1 MKRFAQLLALAVML
15 QSFVPASSLLNAQ
28 THNAKTNKK
37 VARSSTKS
45 AKSAVPAAYAQPLRQ
60 FEDFVRR
67 QMALD
72 QTPGMSIGFM
82 KDDYVWAKGYGYADL
97 ENRSPAKAESAYR
110 LASVT

>member
-1 MKRFAQLLALAVML
+1 MKRFAQILALAVML
-15 QSFVPASSLLNAQ
+15 QSFVPVNSLLNAQ
-28 THNAKTNKK
+28 THNAKTTPR

-45 AKSAVPAAYAQPLRQ
+45 AKSAAVPAAYAEPIKQ

-110 LASVT
+110 L